1 MAEQRVDTV
10 VSGGTVV
17 TATSEVEAS
26 IAIKDGRVVAMGSPD
41 SIPEADRVIDASGRY
56 VLPGP
61 IDGHAH
67 FRGWEDFELAGK
79 MAAKSG
85 LTTIIPFGE
94 PNHSEHEGLPAA
106 A

>member
-1 MAEQRVDTV
+1 VAEQRVDTV
-10 VSGGTVV
+10 VSGGMVV

-26 IAIKDGRVVAMGSPD
+26 IAIKDGRVVAIGSPD
-41 SIPEADRVIDASGRY
+41 SMPEADRDIDVSGRY

-79 MAAKSG
+79 WRRSPG
-85 LTTIIPFGE
+85 
-94 PNHSEHEGLPAA
+94 
-106 A
+106 